1 MPRFKGGSLVVLEM
15 VLNITNEQKRF
26 DYLIKDLRERN
37 CYNASKLKSWLKGR
51 GYIDKDK
58 NLLKEIPT
66 DDMDFIKEDIR
77 NFRRDLRSQPS
88 CVKQSSKEICYD
100 TEKLYNILLAINK
113 NYKVTKEI
121 KQSIRT
127 IENGKHLIP
136 FLKENCFIN
145 ERSERLKPIL
155 LIDSSYEA
163 FKAEFKKYVKRITS
177 EKIILSSKVN
187 SYNSEKETVV
197 SLESF
202 TDKQLVSE
210 LRKRGYDVNA
220 VKTIEVKL

>member
-88 CVKQSSKEICYD
+88 CTKQSSKEICYD
-100 TEKLYNILLAINK
+100 TEKL
-113 NYKVTKEI
+113 T
-121 KQSIRT
+121 T
-127 IENGKHLIP
+127 
-136 FLKENCFIN
+136 FCW
-145 ERSERLKPIL
+145 RL
-155 LIDSSYEA
+155 
-163 FKAEFKKYVKRITS
+163 T
-177 EKIILSSKVN
+177 KII
-187 SYNSEKETVV
+187 
-197 SLESF
+197 
-202 TDKQLVSE
+202 
-210 LRKRGYDVNA
+210 
-220 VKTIEVKL
+220 KLLKK